1 MAQASQAGYL
11 LDTNIL
17 VHLIRG
23 KAVGKSIEAS
33 FSLHG
38 ALNRSIIFVVTVGEI
53 YSLAR
58 KWKWGQNHLAKL
70 QALLGQVAWIDINRA
85 PILDAYGELDDF
97 SNRVGRPM
105 GKNDVWIAAVAKLAQ
120 MTLLTTDADF
130 DHLHPNHLV
139 RIRIDENTGNA
150 LP

>member
-1 MAQASQAGYL
+1 MASASQSVCL

-23 KAVGKSIEAS
+23 KPVGKAIEAK
-33 FSLHG
+33 FGLHG
-38 ALNRSIIFVVTVGEI
+38 ALNRSTICIVTVGEA

-58 KWKWGQNHLAKL
+58 KWNWGQHRLVRLQNLLA
-70 QALLGQVAWIDINRA
+70 QVVWVDIHRA

-97 SNRVGRPM
+97 SNRLGRPM
-105 GKNDVWIAAVAKLAQ
+105 GKNDVWIAAVAKVSG

-130 DHLHPNHLV
+130 DHLHPGHIR
-139 RIRIDENTGNA
+139 RIRVDENTGSQ